1 MITPETAEGW
11 TTFDIPGGSAPV
23 PIVVL
28 RRDPAS
34 RAQTMFVRF
43 PAGWSRPVAGFYEA
57 AEELV
62 VISGVLHMSGIIYKP
77 GDWGYIPAGSVRTS
91 TDTPE
96 ECLVFARFDG
106 PARWR
111 EAAEASSPPPMT
123 GTLSGAPRLLRSS
136 DGSRASFGPLNPG
149 EIAAA
154 DTEVLEQERSAYAF
168 VAAGQSLPAVAGACF
183 IRTLGSASA

>member
-1 MITPETAEGW
+1 MITPDTAHGW
-11 TTFDIPGGSAPV
+11 TPIDIPGGSAPV

-62 VISGVLHMSGIIYKP
+62 VISGVLHMSGITYKP

-96 ECLVFARFDG
+96 ECVVFAHFDG
-106 PARWR
+106 PARWQA
-111 EAAEASSPPPMT
+111 AAEASGPPHMT
-123 GTLSGAPRLLRSS
+123 ETLSGAPRVLRSG
-136 DGSRASFGPLNPG
+136 DGSQASFGPLKPD
-149 EIAAA
+149 EVAAT
-154 DTEVLEQERSAYAF
+154 DTEVLELERSTFAF
-168 VAAGQSLPAVAGACF
+168 VAAGQSLPAVDGACF
-183 IRTLGSASA
+183 VRTFA